1 LRYFGCRLHDY
12 RHFNRNFYHFRGR
25 FLYRQRCNGCS
36 FGAGRCR
43 FNDWRWRCNNFSQG
57 SYRHDKR
64 RQFLRFNAWLRIGI
78 GSRLDIVLA
87 FRTCFAAL
95 TATAATTT
103 AATTTVLVIGST
115 VCNRCGVCSSLSR
128 YLVFRSNS
136 LLRFLVAIRARFT
149 RLALTPWFTRL
160 ALAIFACSILR
171 ATFFRFLRLTRFACF
186 AWLARLF
193 RVPAF
198 ATFTCLVVATATT
211 ATTTATPIALTITIP
226 VTILTGATF
235 FGFIDWFG
243 SWLGGLVATEPR
255 EYLGNDPGI

>member
-1 LRYFGCRLHDY
+1 L
-12 RHFNRNFYHFRGR
+12 
-25 FLYRQRCNGCS
+25 
-36 FGAGRCR
+36 
-43 FNDWRWRCNNFSQG
+43 SQG

-64 RQFLRFNAWLRIGI
+64 RQFLRFNAWLRIG
-78 GSRLDIVLA
+78 SCLDIVLA
-87 FRTCFAAL
+87 FRTCFSAL
-95 TATAATTT
+95 TATATTTT
-103 AATTTVLVIGST
+103 AATATVLVFSST
-115 VCNRCGVCSSLSR
+115 VCNRCGVRSSLGR
-128 YLVFRSNS
+128 HIVFGGNR
-136 LLRFLVAIRARFT
+136 LLRFFAAIGARFT

-171 ATFFRFLRLTRFACF
+171 AAFFRFLRLTRF

-211 ATTTATPIALTITIP
+211 ATTTATTIALTITIP

-235 FGFIDWFG
+235 VGFLDRFG

-255 EYLGNDPGI
+255 EDLGNDPGVR